1 MKYTFLSS
9 DFSPSSNLSTV
20 EITCRYGNFKGKAKF
35 NINDDE
41 KYKSIYVGCEIAEI
55 RALIKAIK
63 YQIKEIN
70 KEIKLLNNILNTI
83 LKSNK
88 ITNKNSIEIKL
99 FRKQI
104 KGKEKTKKYY
114 LKQIQL
120 NEEKIKSLAEYRI
133 KQVDKILGNKN

>member
-63 YQIKEIN
+63 YQIKD
-70 KEIKLLNNILNTI
+70 IK
-83 LKSNK
+83 
-88 ITNKNSIEIKL
+88 
-99 FRKQI
+99 
-104 KGKEKTKKYY
+104 
-114 LKQIQL
+114 
-120 NEEKIKSLAEYRI
+120 
-133 KQVDKILGNKN
+133 